1 MSTKTKTSTQT
12 TATPASST
20 TISSKQYGWI
30 CPICGAVMG
39 PLERTCIN
47 RHDAWQYPPYWN
59 PWYPYWY
66 HVTCEPDSVTT
77 SAYTIDKDA
86 CTCTFG
92 SIDVNTC
99 TTGKDD
105 ASTYTTTA
113 WN

>member
-1 MSTKTKTSTQT
+1 MSKTKTSTQT
-12 TATPASST
+12 TAAPASST

-47 RHDAWQYPPYWN
+47 RHDTWQGPPPYYDPWYR
-59 PWYPYWY
+59 WYPYWY
-66 HVTCEPDSVTT
+66 HVTCGPDSVTT
-77 SAYTIDKDA
+77 SAAGTMDKGVWD
-86 CTCTFG
+86 
-92 SIDVNTC
+92 INTC
-99 TTGKDD
+99 TTGKGD

>member
-1 MSTKTKTSTQT
+1 MNKTKTSTQT
-12 TATPASST
+12 TAASST

-47 RHDAWQYPPYWN
+47 RHDTWQRPPYYDPWY

-66 HVTCEPDSVTT
+66 HVTCGPDSVTT
-77 SAYTIDKDA
+77 SATSIDKDA
-86 CTCTFG
+86 WACG

-99 TTGKDD
+99 TTGKGD
-105 ASTYTTTA
+105 ASTHTTTA

>member
-1 MSTKTKTSTQT
+1 MNKTKTSTQT
-12 TATPASST
+12 TAAPASST

-47 RHDAWQYPPYWN
+47 RHDTWQRPPYYDPWY

-66 HVTCEPDSVTT
+66 QVTCGSDSVTT
-77 SAYTIDKDA
+77 SAGTIDKDA
-86 CTCTFG
+86 WN
-92 SIDVNTC
+92 INTC
-99 TTGKDD
+99 TTGKGD
-105 ASTYTTTA
+105 ASTQTTTA